1 MTPKEVVIA
10 YWKAMNS
17 NDFTQASEWL
27 APEFQGH
34 WVQSSE
40 LIEGR
45 ENFVAIN
52 SQYPANGRW
61 QFVINTIVAE
71 NNTVVTDVSISDS
84 VVNDRVITFHTV
96 EDDLIIKQV
105 EYFPDNYPAP
115 EWRSHW
121 VKPL

>member
-1 MTPKEVVIA
+1 MTPKDVVIA

-45 ENFVAIN
+45 DNFVAIN

-61 QFVINTIVAE
+61 QFVIHSIVAE
-71 NNTVVTDVSISDS
+71 NNTVVTDVSITDS

-96 EDDLIIKQV
+96 EYDLIVKQV

-115 EWRSHW
+115 EW
-121 VKPL
+121 